1 MNDKLKIMVVDD
13 NKEFVKILTM
23 FVNGEKDMEVV
34 STAYDGLNVVNLIK
48 ESNPDVIL
56 LDIIM
61 PEKDGL
67 AVLEE
72 SRPSIMIPF
81 TDKSRICTVIFSPK
95 LLTILRF
102 KSTVSNIELS

>member
-61 PEKDGL
+61 PEKD
-67 AVLEE
+67 
-72 SRPSIMIPF
+72 
-81 TDKSRICTVIFSPK
+81 
-95 LLTILRF
+95 
-102 KSTVSNIELS
+102 ELV